1 MLQGLLLV
9 SPECWPRHLSEDFKL
24 HHYKWIKE
32 LQLHRKSQVTGA
44 IEFIKNCSDID
55 AVLIGVTCMKELRE
69 IVDAWRKEE
78 NNQSMT
84 TSQWNWDNV
93 KELDPRQWP
102 TT

>member
-1 MLQGLLLV
+1 MHG
-9 SPECWPRHLSEDFKL
+9 EK
-24 HHYKWIKE
+24 
-32 LQLHRKSQVTGA
+32 
-44 IEFIKNCSDID
+44 
-55 AVLIGVTCMKELRE
+55 
-69 IVDAWRKEE
+69 E